1 MKALMY
7 HYIRE
12 FDESMPHLKFLHIQD
27 FKKQLDYFEN
37 NYGFVSKSDFL
48 KAING
53 EIPSPEGVVLT
64 FDDGLKDHFQFV
76 LPELLR
82 KDLWGIFYIPTGSVQ
97 YQRIL
102 SVHAVHFLL
111 AKYGPK
117 EILSRI
123 IKSELVDNQQL
134 QKNSSAHES
143 KIYINQEISKEEYLV
158 KRIMNYSLSREQKE
172 ELCLYLMSSLQENE
186 KELFRKIYLS
196 LEEIKEMDSLGMI
209 IGSHAVSHQPM
220 VELSE
225 FESSKEIKDSLSFIR
240 SNVNPSISTFCY
252 PHGLKHTFSAR
263 EIKTLES
270 LNVEFSFAVESRDI
284 SDKDLNKNIHSLPRY
299 DCNEFNYGKVYN
311 AESSI

>member
-97 YQRIL
+97 YERIL

-134 QKNSSAHES
+134 QKNSSVHES
-143 KIYINQEISKEEYLV
+143 KIYINQEISEEEYLV

-186 KELFRKIYLS
+186 KELFGKIYLS
-196 LEEIKEMDSLGMI
+196 LE
-209 IGSHAVSHQPM
+209 
-220 VELSE
+220 
-225 FESSKEIKDSLSFIR
+225 EIKDSLSFIR